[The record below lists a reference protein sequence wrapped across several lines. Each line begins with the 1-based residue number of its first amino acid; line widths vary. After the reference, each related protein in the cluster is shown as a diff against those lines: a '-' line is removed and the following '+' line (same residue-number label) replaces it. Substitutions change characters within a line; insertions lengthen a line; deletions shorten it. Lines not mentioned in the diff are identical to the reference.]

1 MEIDYSVI
9 QSMPD
14 GDTLHGIL
22 QLHKRIFGSG
32 DDLINKMKDKPRLLV
47 MIAKLNENVIGYK
60 VGYELDSRTFYS
72 WLGAVSADYGKHGIA
87 SRLLV
92 LQHQLLIE
100 YGYQIVQTKTMNKWR
115 DMLILNIKHGFD
127 VMETYTDKKGRH
139 KIVLEKKLIDLKEA
153 TL

>member
-22 QLHKRIFGSG
+22 QLHKGIFGSG
-32 DDLINKMKDKPRLLV
+32 DDLINKMKEKPRLLV

-72 WLGAVSADYGKHGIA
+72 WLGGVSADYRKHGIA
-87 SRLLV
+87 SRLFAASV
-92 LQHQLLIE
+92 F
-100 YGYQIVQTKTMNKWR
+100 KRKW
-115 DMLILNIKHGFD
+115 ISYCPN
-127 VMETYTDKKGRH
+127 
-139 KIVLEKKLIDLKEA
+139 
-153 TL
+153 